1 MYFFGGK
8 IILIFRSSKVNNKVK
23 LGVRSCFSNWGSGLV
38 FCLSQK
44 SHTNA
49 LKFNCKDDN
58 DIDISY
64 LQDEDEIATFLRL
77 FIQRGVARNVMH

>member
-1 MYFFGGK
+1 MLFACLKNLRIGGQ
-8 IILIFRSSKVNNKVK
+8 
-23 LGVRSCFSNWGSGLV
+23 NWGSGLA

-49 LKFNCKDDN
+49 LKFNCKDDS

-64 LQDEDEIATFLRL
+64 LQDEDEIAAFLSL
-77 FIQRGVARNVMH
+77 FIKRGIARNVMH